1 VSAEETAQQTEQPT
15 QREPETWGT
24 PLPHG
29 ARQVDVP
36 TQVEM
41 RPHWSARKVI
51 GAVVLAVVI
60 VGGGTAV
67 AIAATQPASTADAHP
82 SLGVSGGQVTGGSGG
97 DSGGG
102 GGSGGSGSSRRGAG
116 GYAGGSPL
124 GNAVHGDFVVR
135 TDTGGY
141 ATERV
146 QTGKVTKLGS
156 GTLTLTSAD
165 HYVGNYLLNA
175 STVINRGAVTIDAVK
190 LGDTVNV
197 IATLTGNTATA
208 TTITDVADKQFPTTR
223 PGTSG
228 GTGGMQPNDTTSP
241 DPGN

>member
-1 VSAEETAQQTEQPT
+1 MSAEETAQQTEQPT

-29 ARQVDVP
+29 ARQVEVP

-60 VGGGTAV
+60 VGGGTAA
-67 AIAATQPASTADAHP
+67 AIAATQPADTSDAHP
-82 SLGVSGGQVTGGSGG
+82 SLGVSGGQVTGGS
-97 DSGGG
+97 S
-102 GGSGGSGSSRRGAG
+102 SGGSHRGTG
-116 GYAGGSPL
+116 GYTGGSPL

-146 QTGKVTKLGS
+146 QNGKVTKLGS
-156 GTLTLTSAD
+156 GTLTVTSAD
-165 HYVGNYLLNA
+165 RYVGNYLLNA
-175 STVINRGAVTIDAVK
+175 STVINRGAITIDAVK

-208 TTITDVADKQFPTTR
+208 TTITDLAEKQFPTTR

-241 DPGN
+241 NPGN

>member
-1 VSAEETAQQTEQPT
+1 MSAEETAQQTEQPT

-29 ARQVDVP
+29 ARQVEVP

-60 VGGGTAV
+60 VGGGTAA
-67 AIAATQPASTADAHP
+67 AIAATQPSGTTEAHP
-82 SLGVSGGQVTGGSGG
+82 SLGVSGGQVTGGSG
-97 DSGGG
+97 SGGRHG
-102 GGSGGSGSSRRGAG
+102 TG
-116 GYAGGSPL
+116 GYTGGSPL

-135 TDTGGY
+135 TDTGAY
-141 ATERV
+141 VTERV
-146 QTGKVTKLGS
+146 QTGKVSKLGS
-156 GTLTLTSAD
+156 STLTLTSAD
-165 HYVGNYLLNA
+165 RYVGNYLFNA
-175 STVINRGAVTIDAVK
+175 STVINRGAITIDDVK

-208 TTITDVADKQFPTTR
+208 TTVTDLAAKQFPTTR
-223 PGTSG
+223 PGT
-228 GTGGMQPNDTTSP
+228 GTSGMQPNDTTSP
-241 DPGN
+241 NPGN

>member
-1 VSAEETAQQTEQPT
+1 MSAEETAQQAEQPT
-15 QREPETWGT
+15 QLEPETWGT

-29 ARQVDVP
+29 AGKVEVP

-60 VGGGTAV
+60 VGGGTAA

-82 SLGVSGGQVTGGSGG
+82 SLGVSGGQVTGGN
-97 DSGGG
+97 G
-102 GGSGGSGSSRRGAG
+102 GGSHRGAG
-116 GYAGGSPL
+116 GYTGGAPL

-135 TDTGGY
+135 TDAGGY

-156 GTLTLTSAD
+156 ATLTVTSTD
-165 HYVGNYLLNA
+165 HYVSNYLLNA
-175 STVINRGAVTIDAVK
+175 STVINRGAITIDAVK
-190 LGDTVNV
+190 PGDTVNV
-197 IATLTGNTATA
+197 IATLTGSTATA
-208 TTITDVADKQFPTTR
+208 TTITDLADKQFPTTH
-223 PGTSG
+223 PGTSS

-241 DPGN
+241 NPGN